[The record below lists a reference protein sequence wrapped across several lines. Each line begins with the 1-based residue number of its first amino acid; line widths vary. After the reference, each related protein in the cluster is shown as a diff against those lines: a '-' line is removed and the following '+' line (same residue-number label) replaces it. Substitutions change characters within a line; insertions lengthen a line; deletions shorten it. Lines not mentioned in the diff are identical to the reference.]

1 MLYLLR
7 FALGLPENSISYNMI
22 NIERIRWMY
31 ENFGLAAAIKSA
43 AYDLVAIL
51 AFMGYCLTLPFQFV
65 KLVVQNIKKESK

>member
-1 MLYLLR
+1 
-7 FALGLPENSISYNMI
+7 MI

-51 AFMGYCLTLPFQFV
+51 AFMGYCLTLPFQFI
-65 KLVVQNIKKESK
+65 KLVVQNMKKGSK